1 MVARRRLGVQ
11 GLGAKRVDLEKEL
24 REHLPAGSPH
34 APATLSSL
42 IGGGIRASA
51 KDSLQLIEK

>member
-1 MVARRRLGVQ
+1 MGVQ